1 MIECGDHTLVEVV
14 ISNLLTLLQ
23 SIQFVFNL
31 IRLTSVLICQSYAC
45 VLCSK
50 TEKLSN
56 EADIIYMLDCKL
68 SLEKEKCTLTFTDL
82 QIWNRRQ

>member
-1 MIECGDHTLVEVV
+1 MTVIIASIAPTVIECGDHTLVEVV

-23 SIQFVFNL
+23 PIQFVFNL
-31 IRLTSVLICQSYAC
+31 IRLMSVLICQSYAC

-56 EADIIYMLDCKL
+56 EADFI
-68 SLEKEKCTLTFTDL
+68 
-82 QIWNRRQ
+82 